1 MENRAIEISNEKDLH
16 YKVVE
21 FIKRFLK
28 NAILVPGLG
37 EHQVTTQLRS
47 DSFFKGYTS
56 GQPDIIILNP
66 HRYYSGLCLELK
78 TPTGKGVVSK
88 NQKEYLDT
96 LDQMNY
102 KVIISNDYDF
112 IVVQLLEYFN
122 DVMYPCKYC
131 YGKRGYKTL
140 EKLNRHY
147 QYFHKI

>member
-1 MENRAIEISNEKDLH
+1 MENREIGISNEKDLH

-21 FIKRFLK
+21 FIKRFLT
-28 NAILVPGLG
+28 NAVLVPGLG
-37 EHQVTTQLRS
+37 EHQVTSQLRS

-66 HRYYSGLCLELK
+66 HRYFSGLCMELK
-78 TPTGKGVVSK
+78 TPTGKGVISPK
-88 NQKEYLDT
+88 QKEFLET
-96 LDQMNY
+96 LNQMNY
-102 KVIISNDYDF
+102 KVIVSNDYDY

-140 EKLNRHY
+140 EKLNKHY